1 MSRRL
6 VSGTICAM
14 ALLLATVAAQ
24 PAPAHSPVY
33 RIAGTVV
40 NAATGE
46 PVRRATV
53 ALLSEENR
61 NTVQSVVTDDEGNFA
76 FDGLPAAKF
85 PLTASKRG
93 FLTAFF
99 DEHDVGYNTA
109 IVTGEGQH
117 TEGLILRM
125 TPGALLRGVVTGD
138 GGDPVENAKVLLYH
152 KPRSH
157 NPGTRIAQV
166 AETTTDDTGAYH
178 FGDLAPGEYLLAV
191 KAEPWYA
198 MHRSAAGLPQRPE
211 SEPSSAL
218 DVAYPITYFDSTT
231 DEPSA
236 TPIVLA
242 GGSREEANI
251 NLRAVPAL
259 HLIVETPTKQG
270 WIAGAELHQ
279 IIFGSLASIDTI
291 TPQSAMQAVT
301 AEFTGVAPGH
311 YKLLTQGDPPRIAE
325 LDATVSQQ
333 VDPNFGKPAMVIS
346 GTLRTSSGAALP
358 DKVTL
363 SLESLEGVHQQEQN
377 QVSSSNGQFT
387 FESIR
392 QGNYEFTANTLE
404 KQLPITSITIGNRTH
419 PGNQITVNEKPLQV
433 VVTVSLGETRIEGY
447 ARKGEKGAPGVMVV
461 LVPNDPANHL
471 DLFRRD
477 QSDSDGSFALRDVAP
492 GQYTVVAIEDGWELD
507 WELPEVIGRYLSGGI
522 AVTVTESS
530 GKLVRLPEAVPVE
543 SR

>member
-1 MSRRL
+1 
-6 VSGTICAM
+6 M
-14 ALLLATVAAQ
+14 ALLLATAAAQ
-24 PAPAHSPVY
+24 PAPAPSPVY

-46 PVRRATV
+46 PVRRASV
-53 ALLSEENR
+53 AALSASDHNIIESAE
-61 NTVQSVVTDDEGNFA
+61 TDSDGRFA
-76 FDGLPAAKF
+76 LWGLAAAKYE
-85 PLTASKRG
+85 LTASKRG
-93 FLTAFF
+93 FLNAFY
-99 DEHDVGYNTA
+99 DEHNGGYNTA
-109 IVTGEGQH
+109 IVTGEDQH
-117 TEGLILRM
+117 TEGLIMRM
-125 TPGALLRGVVTGD
+125 TPIASLHGVVTD
-138 GGDPVENAKVLLYH
+138 DSGDPVENAKVLLYL

-157 NPGTRIAQV
+157 NPGARITQV

-178 FGDLAPGEYLLAV
+178 FGGLDPGEYLLAV

-198 MHRSAAGLPQRPE
+198 MHHSAAGSRQRPQDQT
-211 SEPSSAL
+211 SIKL

-231 DEPSA
+231 DEASA
-236 TPIVLA
+236 TPIVIT

-259 HLIVETPTKQG
+259 HLIFETTAKQVDYPPR
-270 WIAGAELHQ
+270 AELHQ

-291 TPQSAMQAVT
+291 TSQSAMQSVK

-311 YKLLTQGDPPRIAE
+311 YELTQGDPPRIAE

-333 VDPNFGKPAMVIS
+333 LDPNFGKPAMVIS

-358 DKVTL
+358 DKLTL
-363 SLESLEGVHQQEQN
+363 SLESIEGVHQQEQN
-377 QVSSSNGQFT
+377 QVSGSNGQFT
-387 FESIR
+387 FESVR
-392 QGNYEFTANTLE
+392 QGNYEFTASTPD
-404 KQLPITSITIGNRTH
+404 KQLPIISITINGRTH
-419 PGNQITVNEKPLQV
+419 PGNQITVSDQPMKIGAM
-433 VVTVSLGETRIEGY
+433 VSLSETRIEGF

-461 LVPNDPANHL
+461 LVPKEPEVFPAL
-471 DLFRRD
+471 ARRD

-492 GQYTVVAIEDGWELD
+492 GQYTLVAIEDGWELD
-507 WELPEVIGRYLSGGI
+507 WARPEVISRYLSGGI